1 MNFLNSTGLTTLWS
15 RIVLLV
21 STEVAKLSR
30 VYAAKIHTHEISDV
44 VGLQNALNGKAASVH
59 THAISDITNLQS
71 SLNAKAPLASPA
83 LTGTPTAPTAAQSGG
98 DSTQI
103 ATVGYVNT
111 KSANN
116 MQSVDNL
123 YAKKSQIAT
132 VNGASLIGGGDIQIV
147 AYTGSTITVDANVS
161 STSTNPIQSSGVY
174 RAIEGGFWR
183 T

>member
-1 MNFLNSTGLTTLWS
+1 MNFLNTTGLTTLWS
-15 RIVLLV
+15 RILLLV
-21 STEVAKLSR
+21 STELAKLST
-30 VYAAKIHTHEISDV
+30 VYAAITHTHEISGV
-44 VGLQNALNGKAASVH
+44 VGLQDA
-59 THAISDITNLQS
+59 
-71 SLNAKAPLASPA
+71 LNAKAPLASPA

-123 YAKKSQIAT
+123 YLKKSQMAT
-132 VNGASLIGGGDIQIV
+132 VNGASLIGGGDIQII
-147 AYTGSTITVDANVS
+147 AYTGTTITVDANVS

-174 RAIEGGFWR
+174 RAIEGGFWQ

>member
-1 MNFLNSTGLTTLWS
+1 MNFLNTTGLTTLWS
-15 RIVLLV
+15 RILLLV
-21 STEVAKLSR
+21 STELAKLST
-30 VYAAKIHTHEISDV
+30 VYAAITHTHEISGV
-44 VGLQNALNGKAASVH
+44 VGLQSA
-59 THAISDITNLQS
+59 
-71 SLNAKAPLASPA
+71 LNAKAPLASPA
-83 LTGTPTAPTAAQSGG
+83 LTGTPTAPTATQSSSN
-98 DSTQI
+98 STQI

-123 YAKKSQIAT
+123 YCKKSQMAT
-132 VNGASLIGGGDIQIV
+132 VNGASLIGGGDIQII

-161 STSTNPIQSSGVY
+161 PTSTNPIQSSGVY